1 MAERTIEL
9 ETPVLTDE
17 TADALRAATD
27 RAERAEAELAKLKA
41 HPQAS
46 TAAAAAGTTAHQAAP
61 AAHTRSSHPAETP
74 AEEGNLFEGQEPS
87 ADAVAATETPA
98 ARTERDADRDAADD
112 SPASHAR
119 SQSSAHAPGRAKN
132 VANAADAEDDA
143 VHAEALKQPPT
154 PSSAANASGY
164 DAATAVTERG
174 SADRAAESSDGL
186 DELRKDPMMAH
197 LLDSLDAGTDVGH
210 YGRLVF
216 AMVARH
222 FLPHAE
228 VIAWMVKDNDFDAEQ
243 AQAMLHQVEGRDYNP
258 PRRER
263 LLQWQ
268 KEQEF
273 QFMDIHDPDSGNLYR
288 NLEFPKEVYDHIG
301 HYQEAKA
308 SE

>member
-9 ETPVLTDE
+9 DTPVLTDE
-17 TADALRAATD
+17 TADALREATD

-41 HPQAS
+41 H
-46 TAAAAAGTTAHQAAP
+46 AP
-61 AAHTRSSHPAETP
+61 AANVAPTTGTHSTARHPHTAEAP
-74 AEEGNLFEGQEPS
+74 VEEGNLFEGQEPLP
-87 ADAVAATETPA
+87 DAMPARETA
-98 ARTERDADRDAADD
+98 SARTERNADRDAA
-112 SPASHAR
+112 ASSSAAQAR
-119 SQSSAHAPGRAKN
+119 SEHGTHAQ
-132 VANAADAEDDA
+132 ADEA
-143 VHAEALKQPPT
+143 VHTDALKQPPT
-154 PSSAANASGY
+154 PSTAANASGY
-164 DAATAVTERG
+164 DDATAVTERG
-174 SADRAAESSDGL
+174 SAGRAAAQHDGI

-228 VIAWMVKDNDFDAEQ
+228 VIAWMTKDADFNTEQ
-243 AQAMLHQVEGRDYNP
+243 AQQMLHQVEGRDYNP